1 MSYYENYKIITI
13 HTLKQLYCYCLKRK
27 KNQTNKPN
35 NKQNK
40 QNKRNKTK
48 HKTKQ
53 NPKTHFCQNIAYL
66 PGGPWI
72 KEKLEV
78 SAFLMALVWLSL

>member
-27 KNQTNKPN
+27 KKTKQTNQII
-35 NKQNK
+35 NKI
-40 QNKRNKTK
+40 NKTNE
-48 HKTKQ
+48 TKQ

>member
-1 MSYYENYKIITI
+1 MRITI
-13 HTLKQLYCYCLKRK
+13 LLRFIRLTNCIAIAWNAK
-27 KNQTNKPN
+27 KKQTNKPN

-53 NPKTHFCQNIAYL
+53 NPKTHFCLNIAYL

>member
-1 MSYYENYKIITI
+1 MLLLET
-13 HTLKQLYCYCLKRK
+13 QK
-27 KNQTNKPN
+27 KKQTNKPN

-40 QNKRNKTK
+40 QNKRN
-48 HKTKQ
+48 KTKQ